1 LAQTVLA
8 AQLVARCR
16 NGDQEAW
23 AELVERFS
31 RYVYAIA
38 TQGFR
43 LRDHDAEDVFQEVFA
58 KVYERLDSLRNDEA
72 IQPWI
77 AQLTRRVC
85 VDRLRAASRED
96 TTDEAELAAD
106 PDEDAL
112 ARIDEALDVHDAM
125 ASLPENCR
133 EILDRFFARDETYRT
148 IGEALELP
156 PGTIAS
162 RISRCL
168 VKLRDELEGRKPVPT
183 QSGGQ
188 VSV

>member
-1 LAQTVLA
+1 LAQTVPA

-16 NGDQEAW
+16 EGDQEAW
-23 AELVERFS
+23 NALVERFS

-58 KVYERLDSLRNDEA
+58 KVYERLDTLRNDEA

-85 VDRLRAASRED
+85 VDRLRAGSREEP
-96 TTDEAELAAD
+96 TEESELAAD

-112 ARIDEALDVHDAM
+112 GRLDDALDVHEAM
-125 ASLPENCR
+125 VELPENCR
-133 EILDRFFARDETYRT
+133 DILDRFFARDESYRT

-156 PGTIAS
+156 AGTIAS

-168 VKLRDELEGRKPVPT
+168 VKLRDQLEGRNQLAT

-188 VSV
+188 VNA